1 MIDVLQQPDA
11 NRSPLR
17 AVEVRF
23 AVNLEE
29 DFLGNVFGL
38 RAVVQD
44 AVGDAADQTDVAMKE
59 AFERVRLVG
68 ADVTEQFR
76 IGSCAGGRAFDINRC

>member
-29 DFLGNVFGL
+29 DFLGDVFGL

-44 AVGDAADQTDVAMKE
+44 AVGDAAD
-59 AFERVRLVG
+59 
-68 ADVTEQFR
+68 
-76 IGSCAGGRAFDINRC
+76 